1 MNGKYSK
8 WSATLSII
16 CAMTI
21 FISYAIAPDEPEGLM
36 VVFLKVSFFTFIITG
51 VLSLVFSYLGF
62 KNKEEGFLKKIAP
75 IIIFLI

>member
-1 MNGKYSK
+1 
-8 WSATLSII
+8 
-16 CAMTI
+16 MTI

-51 VLSLVFSYLGF
+51 VLSLFFSYLGF

-75 IIIFLI
+75 IIILLILLVFALQLLE